1 MTNELKL
8 LTEVLILTKYKSII
22 TTYTALA
29 NENILADT
37 SSAAFSITLPIAA
50 VAGDV
55 IHIIDS
61 DGTFATNNL
70 TVARN
75 GHSIRGVASD
85 LTLNVN
91 WADVELVYV
100 DASIGWRY

>member
-1 MTNELKL
+1 MSTFQPGG
-8 LTEVLILTKYKSII
+8 TTKYKVIT
-22 TTYTALA
+22 TTYTSLA

-37 SSAAFSITLPIAA
+37 SSAAFTITLPIAS

-70 TVARN
+70 TIARN
-75 GHSIRGVASD
+75 GHSIRGVAAD

-100 DASIGWRY
+100 DTSIGWRY